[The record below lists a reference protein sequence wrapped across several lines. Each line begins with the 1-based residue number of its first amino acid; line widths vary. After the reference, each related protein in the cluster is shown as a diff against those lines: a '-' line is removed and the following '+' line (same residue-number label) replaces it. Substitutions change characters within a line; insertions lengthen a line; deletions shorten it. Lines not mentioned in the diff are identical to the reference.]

1 MQIIILLDS
10 DCRLLDLLHNNRPP
24 VNERKFIS
32 TAIENVI
39 NQVNDLNAKVITQ
52 PN

>member
-1 MQIIILLDS
+1 M
-10 DCRLLDLLHNNRPP
+10 RLLVALLHNNRPP

-39 NQVNDLNAKVITQ
+39 NQVILFNDR
-52 PN
+52 